1 MFRAYTSLDYYA
13 SADMINGQRSLVN
26 TFAIHQLFRMNWKL
40 GQHTLGM
47 TFDATSYNARS
58 PREDFDNLNAFTF
71 NNGVTALLKLPWKI
85 ELSTDFSAYIRT
97 RYNDPN
103 MNGTEWI
110 WNARLIRPF
119 LKGRLLFALDGYDL
133 LGQRSNITRVINAQ
147 GRTETY
153 MNSLP
158 KYVLLNMI
166 YRFNK
171 YPQKNNKV
179 E

>member
-1 MFRAYTSLDYYA
+1 
-13 SADMINGQRSLVN
+13 
-26 TFAIHQLFRMNWKL
+26 
-40 GQHTLGM
+40 
-47 TFDATSYNARS
+47 
-58 PREDFDNLNAFTF
+58 
-71 NNGVTALLKLPWKI
+71 
-85 ELSTDFSAYIRT
+85 
-97 RYNDPN
+97 

-119 LKGRLLFALDGYDL
+119 LKGRLLFALDGYDI

-171 YPQKNNKV
+171 YPQKNNITK
-179 E
+179 